1 MGNSNSAPPVEDV
14 EKIKKDTKLPVQ
26 KIKTLWYRFNDLDK
40 HKRGKLRL
48 NLRKRNVSFIKFAIV

>member
-14 EKIKKDTKLPVQ
+14 DKIKNDTKLPVQ

-40 HKRGKLRL
+40 HKRGKRL
-48 NLRKRNVSFIKFAIV
+48 NSRKRNV